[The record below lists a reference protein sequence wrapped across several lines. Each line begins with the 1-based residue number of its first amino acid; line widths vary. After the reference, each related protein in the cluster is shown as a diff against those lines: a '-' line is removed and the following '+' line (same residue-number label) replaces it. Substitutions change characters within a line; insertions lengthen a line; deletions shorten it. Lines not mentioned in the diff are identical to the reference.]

1 MKGKPLRVP
10 LSRKIRAAA
19 DRLGKRAH
27 SPHLPHQIKKEPLG
41 SFFIWCGRWDLN
53 PHVMDTRTS
62 NVPVCL
68 FQHFRITLY
77 HYTICCA
84 FVKTVSRQTPPKI
97 LVLSLV
103 KLITSF
109 LLFLQKKSATGF
121 CRLRSVDFFFMDL
134 CLCSA
139 KYCQRSPIFRFFHLA
154 SNRNPVPYSHRP

>member
-1 MKGKPLRVP
+1 MKGNLLRVP
-10 LSRKIRAAA
+10 LSRKTRAAA
-19 DRLGKRAH
+19 DRLGKGVR

-97 LVLSLV
+97 LVFKVEINFSLQPKILVLSLV

-109 LLFLQKKSATGF
+109 LLFCQKKSATGF
-121 CRLRSVDFFFMDL
+121 LSIAL
-134 CLCSA
+134 C
-139 KYCQRSPIFRFFHLA
+139 
-154 SNRNPVPYSHRP
+154 